1 MSVSQTRG
9 ILIFTQMFNLRE
21 TAHELEGML
30 KDIAL
35 KSGIFVPISKDLIRY
50 KKYSIIRLSDGSWGV
65 FHNDVKKRHIANTF
79 LKVSAFT
86 VCKLHE
92 KHQTARIQEVERND
106 RIFEKN
112 YMDSLIYKNTYKRT
126 ADLVIKDTALWRYE
140 LAHAKAK
147 HAKQIIDSA
156 FYTSIT

>member
-1 MSVSQTRG
+1 
-9 ILIFTQMFNLRE
+9 MFNLQE

-50 KKYSIIRLSDGSWGV
+50 KKYSIIKLSDGSWGV
-65 FHNDVKKRHIANTF
+65 FYNEDKKRHIANTF
-79 LKVSAFT
+79 LKVSAFA
-86 VCKLHE
+86 VCKMHE

-112 YMDSLIYKNTYKRT
+112 YTDSLIYKNTYKKT
-126 ADLVIKDTALWRYE
+126 SDNVIKDTALWRYE

-147 HAKQIIDSA
+147 HAKQIIDHA
-156 FYTSIT
+156 FYRSIT